1 MDLKFILGEKIR
13 LPESVHKELYG
24 IIIAIFIDSGGIQ
37 YKVRYFWESKPQ
49 EVYFYDN
56 ELLKIKETN
65 NE

>member
-1 MDLKFILGEKIR
+1 MINDIIIKFNLNSKVR

-24 IIIAIFIDSGGIQ
+24 TVIAIFIDSGGIQ

-49 EVYFYDN
+49 EVYFHTN
-56 ELLKIKETN
+56 ELR